1 MNYRLIKLVP
11 ALTIFSLALA
21 VPPLLRAQAY
31 GPEEILANFT
41 LVPGG
46 ISRVDEHVVAALF
59 HNSERA
65 LTAFVIFPAECR
77 SQECI
82 VGEPLGCAIFDAEGR
97 VVQLYAAQGAESFA
111 YRIMAA
117 GVAAFETA

>member
-1 MNYRLIKLVP
+1 MNSRLRKLIS
-11 ALTIFSLALA
+11 ALAIFSLALA

-31 GPEEILANFT
+31 GPAEILANFT

-46 ISRVDEHVVAALF
+46 ISRVDEHAVAVLF

-65 LTAFVIFPAECR
+65 IAALVIFPAECR
-77 SQECI
+77 SQECA

-97 VVQLYAAQGAESFA
+97 VVELYAVQGTESFA

-117 GVAAFETA
+117 GIAAFERA

>member
-1 MNYRLIKLVP
+1 MLVP
-11 ALTIFSLALA
+11 ALAIFSLLLA
-21 VPPLLRAQAY
+21 VPPSLPAQADK
-31 GPEEILANFT
+31 PEEILADFI

-46 ISRVDEHVVAALF
+46 ISRIDGHTVAALF

-65 LTAFVIFPAECR
+65 PAALVIFPAECR
-77 SQECI
+77 SQECAI
-82 VGEPLGCAIFDAEGR
+82 SAPLGCAIFDAEGR
-97 VVQLYAAQGAESFA
+97 VLQLYAAPGAESLA